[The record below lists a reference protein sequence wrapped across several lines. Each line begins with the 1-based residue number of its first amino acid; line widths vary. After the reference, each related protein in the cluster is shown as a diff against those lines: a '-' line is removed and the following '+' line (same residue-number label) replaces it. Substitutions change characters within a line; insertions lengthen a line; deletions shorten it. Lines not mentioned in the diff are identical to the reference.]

1 MSTHFAY
8 VFNIYLI
15 IQLIY
20 KSFMHICARN
30 LHIYKFFPIFLLFSA
45 PDPSQKSPQIFKFSA
60 KFSSKF
66 APFRMSTPPSHL
78 RLRSLSPAF
87 YFYFL
92 VFLTFDCIAAQNFGR
107 HSNSIRPNTHPIFCS
122 NIKKYDF

>member
-15 IQLIY
+15 IRLIY
-20 KSFMHICARN
+20 KSFMHIYARN

-45 PDPSQKSPQIFKFSA
+45 PDPSQKTPQIFKFSA

-66 APFRMSTPPSHL
+66 APFHMITPPFPL
-78 RLRSLSPAF
+78 RLRSPAPAF
-87 YFYFL
+87 YSYSL
-92 VFLTFDCIAAQNFGR
+92 GFLTFDCIAAQNFGR
-107 HSNSIRPNTHPIFCS
+107 HSNSICPNTHPIFCS